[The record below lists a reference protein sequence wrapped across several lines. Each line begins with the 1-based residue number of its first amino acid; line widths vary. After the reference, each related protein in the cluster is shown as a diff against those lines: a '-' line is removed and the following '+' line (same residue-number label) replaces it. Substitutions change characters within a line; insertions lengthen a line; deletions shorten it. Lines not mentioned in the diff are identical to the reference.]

1 MSGPLAGHVALHE
14 PSGMAP
20 PGGRLSHTVYH
31 HVCRLS

>member
-1 MSGPLAGHVALHE
+1 MSGLLADHVALHE

-31 HVCRLS
+31 PIHELL